1 MKTIT
6 QYREDI
12 SGLNDQIEQLKTKA
26 VADSRDL
33 SNAEVDLIED
43 ATERIAEINRTIQA
57 LERHNKLKSS
67 MEKPEP
73 AATRPR
79 PEKTKD
85 VDVGIDNRSKE
96 RFHSFGEQMAAVM
109 RAGIGRGTDP
119 RLLNSASGANE
130 TVPSDGGFLVQGDF
144 SSEILKNVFET
155 GIVSSRCRRV
165 QISGNA
171 NRTTINGVD
180 ETSRATGSRYG
191 GVRGYW
197 LGEADEK
204 TASKP
209 KFRQIELMLKKLA
222 ALVYATDENLNDA
235 AQLEGLIREACV
247 SELRF
252 MLDDAIINGTGAAQP
267 LGVLN
272 GGGLVTQAAES
283 QAAGTIV
290 PENLAKMWA
299 RLLTQSRPNA
309 VWLINQ
315 ALEPQLMLLHMEGSS
330 GGVFPVYLPP
340 GGFSQ
345 APYGTIFGR
354 PVIPIEQCA
363 APDTA
368 GDIILGD
375 FSNGYIIAEKGGI
388 DAAMSIHVRFVYD
401 ESVFRFVL
409 RVDGQPILAS
419 ALTPY
424 KGSSS
429 NTQSHFVTLA
439 GSRTA

>member
-1 MKTIT
+1 MKTIS

-12 SGLNDQIEQLKTKA
+12 KALMEKSAALDTKA
-26 VADSRDL
+26 LNENRDL
-33 SNAEVDLIED
+33 TESELALKNELLDAVED
-43 ATERIAEINRTIQA
+43 THKIVATLERQDRMHKA
-57 LERHNKLKSS
+57 LEVPEGETRKS
-67 MEKPEP
+67 
-73 AATRPR
+73 A
-79 PEKTKD
+79 KTVTGIKD
-85 VDVGIDNRSKE
+85 SKE
-96 RFHSFGEQMAAVM
+96 ERASKDRFSSFGEQMAAVM

-119 RLLNSASGANE
+119 RLLNAASGANE
-130 TVPSDGGFLVQGDF
+130 TVPSDGGFLVQSDF
-144 SSEILKNVFET
+144 SSEILKTVFET
-155 GIVSSRCRRV
+155 GIVASRCRRV
-165 QISGNA
+165 QISGNS

-209 KFRQIELMLKKLA
+209 KFRQIELNLKKLA

-235 AQLEGLIREACV
+235 AQLEGLIREACI

-252 MLDDAIINGTGAAQP
+252 MLDDSIINGTGAAQP
-267 LGVLN
+267 LGILN

-315 ALEPQLMLLHMEGSS
+315 ALEPQLMLLRMEGSS
-330 GGVFPVYLPP
+330 GGIFPVYMPP

-354 PVIPIEQCA
+354 PVIPIEQCQ

-375 FSNGYIIAEKGGI
+375 FSNGYILAEKGGI
-388 DAAMSIHVRFVYD
+388 ESAMSIHVRFVYD

-409 RVDGQPILAS
+409 RVDGQPILAR

-424 KGSSS
+424 KGTSA

-439 GSRTA
+439 GSRSA

>member
-6 QYREDI
+6 QYKEDI
-12 SGLNDQIEQLKTKA
+12 KA
-26 VADSRDL
+26 LLEKAAEFDAQAIAESRDL
-33 SNAEVDLIED
+33 TAEEVKKKNGILDKVE
-43 ATERIAEINRTIQA
+43 AYREVVNN
-57 LERHNKLKSS
+57 LERQDRLQKEMSA
-67 MEKPEP
+67 PEP
-73 AATRPR
+73 AATKPR
-79 PEKTKD
+79 PQKTKD
-85 VDVGIDNRSKE
+85 VEVGIDNRSKE

-119 RLLNSASGANE
+119 RLLNSASGLNE
-130 TVPSDGGFLVQGDF
+130 TVPSDGGFLVQSDF
-144 SSEILKNVFET
+144 SSEILKTVFET
-155 GIVSSRCRRV
+155 GIVASRCRRV
-165 QISGNA
+165 QISGNS
-171 NRTTINGVD
+171 NRTTINGID

-235 AQLEGLIREACV
+235 AQLEGLIREACI

-252 MLDDAIINGTGAAQP
+252 MLDDSIINGTGAAQP

-272 GGGLVTQAAES
+272 GGGLVTQAAET

-299 RLLTQSRPNA
+299 RLLTPSRQNA

-330 GGVFPVYLPP
+330 GGIMPVYLPP

-354 PVIPIEQCA
+354 PVIPIEQCQ

-375 FSNGYIIAEKGGI
+375 FSNGYILAEKGGI
-388 DAAMSIHVRFVYD
+388 ESAMSIHVRFVYD

-424 KGSSS
+424 KGTSS

-439 GSRTA
+439 GSRTT